1 MQYLGKPVEKDANF
15 SDKKFVM
22 TGTISFITRDALKE
36 LITSLGGK
44 FSDSVSKNTDVVIV
58 GDNPGSKYD
67 KALKLGVEIWN
78 EEENG
83 KNTFEESFKKLFNL

>member
-1 MQYLGKPVEKDANF
+1 MYLGKPVEKDANF

-36 LITSLGGK
+36 LITSLGCK

-78 EEENG
+78 EEELKEKLGDNLE
-83 KNTFEESFKKLFNL
+83 KNR

>member
-1 MQYLGKPVEKDANF
+1 MLNF

-78 EEENG
+78 EEELKEKLGDNLE
-83 KNTFEESFKKLFNL
+83 KNR

>member
-1 MQYLGKPVEKDANF
+1 M
-15 SDKKFVM
+15 
-22 TGTISFITRDALKE
+22 
-36 LITSLGGK
+36 ITSLGGK

-78 EEENG
+78 EEELKEKLGDNLE
-83 KNTFEESFKKLFNL
+83 KNR